1 MIDPLQR
8 YQQWFLE
15 AAASSNLDP
24 KAAALTT
31 VSAAGQPSSRM
42 VLIQYSDGRG
52 FFFFTNLGS
61 RKAHELDVR
70 QDVAL
75 CVHWPWIERQVRV
88 EGRAVRV
95 PDDEADRYFAS
106 RPRVSQIGAWASRQ
120 SETLAHRADLEAR
133 VAEVDARFA
142 GRPVP
147 RPPFWSGFCIVP
159 ARIEFWEARPGRLHQ
174 RELFEREGHGWRMT
188 VLYP

>member
-75 CVHWPWIERQVRV
+75 CVQ
-88 EGRAVRV
+88 
-95 PDDEADRYFAS
+95 DRKS
-106 RPRVSQIGAWASRQ
+106 V
-120 SETLAHRADLEAR
+120 
-133 VAEVDARFA
+133 V
-142 GRPVP
+142 
-147 RPPFWSGFCIVP
+147 
-159 ARIEFWEARPGRLHQ
+159 
-174 RELFEREGHGWRMT
+174 
-188 VLYP
+188 